1 MSPPSYADLGKSARD
16 VFGKGF
22 HFGQVRIEQIHKNI
36 LILMKNISGQVKLE
50 VKHKCPGS
58 GAEVTG
64 GGVSNIDSGKVTA
77 AVDIKSK
84 RCPGT
89 GTQLT
94 SKWTTDN
101 VLNTSLDIQV
111 RLKPSKY

>member
-1 MSPPSYADLGKSARD
+1 
-16 VFGKGF
+16 
-22 HFGQVRIEQIHKNI
+22 
-36 LILMKNISGQVKLE
+36 MKNISVQVKLE

-101 VLNTSLDIQV
+101 VLNTSLGIQV
-111 RLKPSKY
+111 RNMDMTDEVSLSYINSVASCSCRTS